1 MTREQALAL
10 IDIERQ
16 RQDRKHPEFQPEL
29 RMAVLAE
36 ETGEV
41 GRALQ
46 NKDAANLREEL
57 VQVAAVAVR
66 WLEFIDTEG
75 QTHETFRN
83 QSR

>member
-16 RQDRKHPEFQPEL
+16 LQDWKHPEFQPEL
-29 RMAVLAE
+29 RMAILAE

-41 GRALQ
+41 GRSLQ

-66 WLEFIDTEG
+66 WLETLGEEG
-75 QTHETFRN
+75 TDETC
-83 QSR
+83 